1 MTMNLRSVVISVLLL
16 GFAIVPILAHSME
29 ASYFMDIAIR
39 MMILGLAAVSLD
51 FLLGFGGLVSFGHAA
66 FLGIGA
72 YAVGIL
78 AYHGIDN
85 GFIHLGV
92 TVGAS
97 ALIALAIGFV
107 CLRTTGLHFLMIT
120 LGFGQMFY
128 FLGTSLDEYGGEDGM
143 TVYGNSQF
151 PVVDL
156 GDTLTLYYVVFLVLV
171 ATLFFLNRA
180 VNSRFGMVLRGAKV
194 NERRVLSIG
203 IPVFRYRLTAF
214 VMSGVICG
222 IAGFLLANQNL
233 FVSPAIVHWTRSSE
247 LLIMVILGGIGTLF
261 GPLLG
266 AVVLLFLEAELS
278 RYTQHWQLP
287 LGVLLLL
294 IVLYTRRGIFGALF
308 VSRQQSTDKKSK
320 WSLGQM
326 RRRNSHA

>member
-1 MTMNLRSVVISVLLL
+1 MD
-16 GFAIVPILAHSME
+16 

-51 FLLGFGGLVSFGHAA
+51 FVLGYGGLVSFGHAA
-66 FLGIGA
+66 FLGVGA

-92 TVGAS
+92 AIGAS
-97 ALIALAIGFV
+97 AAIAFLIGLV

-128 FLGTSLDEYGGEDGM
+128 FLGTSLDTYGGEDGM
-143 TVYGNSQF
+143 TVYGSSQF
-151 PVVDL
+151 PILDI
-156 GDTLTLYYVVFLVLV
+156 GDTLTLYYVVFVVLV
-171 ATLFFLNRA
+171 GTLFFLNR
-180 VNSRFGMVLRGAKV
+180 VVSSRFGMVLRGAKI
-194 NERRVLSIG
+194 NERRVLAVG

-214 VMSGVICG
+214 VISGVICG

-247 LLIMVILGGIGTLF
+247 LLIIVILGGIGTLF

-294 IVLYTRRGIFGALF
+294 IVLYTKRGIFGALF
-308 VSRQQSTDKKSK
+308 VNRQKEPGKKR
-320 WSLGQM
+320 WGIRIL
-326 RRRNSHA
+326 RRRKIHA

>member
-1 MTMNLRSVVISVLLL
+1 MD
-16 GFAIVPILAHSME
+16 

-51 FLLGFGGLVSFGHAA
+51 FVLGYGGLVSFGHAA

-92 TVGAS
+92 AIGAS
-97 ALIALAIGFV
+97 AAIAFLIGLI

-128 FLGTSLDEYGGEDGM
+128 FLGTSLDTYGGEDGM
-143 TVYGNSQF
+143 TVYGSSQF
-151 PVVDL
+151 PVLDI
-156 GDTLTLYYVVFLVLV
+156 GDTFTLYYVVFAILVG
-171 ATLFFLNRA
+171 TLFFLNR
-180 VNSRFGMVLRGAKV
+180 VVSSRFGMVLRGAKI
-194 NERRVLSIG
+194 NERRVLAVG

-214 VMSGVICG
+214 VISGVICG

-247 LLIMVILGGIGTLF
+247 LLIIVILGGIGTLF

-294 IVLYTRRGIFGALF
+294 IVLYTKRGIFGSLF
-308 VSRQQSTDKKSK
+308 VNRQQEPNKKR
-320 WSLGQM
+320 WGLGLL
-326 RRRNSHA
+326 RRRKIHA